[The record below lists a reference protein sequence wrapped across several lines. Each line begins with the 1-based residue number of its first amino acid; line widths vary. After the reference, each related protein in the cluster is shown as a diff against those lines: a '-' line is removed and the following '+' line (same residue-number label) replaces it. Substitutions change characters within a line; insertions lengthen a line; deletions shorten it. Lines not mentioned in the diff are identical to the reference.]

1 MKLVGQSE
9 NLTLHNVFLSVTFF
23 RANHSHLT
31 IVDVVLDEVDVRVEV
46 FHLFFNF
53 HCLFPIATS
62 FRLFPR

>member
-23 RANHSHLT
+23 RAKRSHLT

-46 FHLFFNF
+46 FHIFFNF
-53 HCLFPIATS
+53 GGS
-62 FRLFPR
+62 D